1 MKKSAQ
7 EKNNASRTTSFSRQ
21 VKDELCQISADASCC
36 LRLELLLGLT
46 SAGRFQPDRI
56 VFATG
61 HAAYADHLIQQM
73 KEFYGFTVDVRHGSE
88 LLTLN
93 FTGQSARELLLADLK
108 ALVGFDSVSGLM
120 TEHLIKDECCQ
131 RAALRGAFLACGS
144 IAEPKRSYHLEFAVH
159 RAEAAELIGFLLK
172 QLDIRSSLLERNGYT
187 VVYFKE
193 GELIAEF
200 LLQTGAHVSLLLF
213 ESLRVDKEMR
223 NTVNRVVNCDN
234 ANAQRIAN
242 TSARQL
248 QLLRELE
255 NSNVL
260 GLLSAELQE
269 AARARLANP
278 HLSLRELGEIMDPPI
293 GKSGMNHRL
302 KKLETIAAGLP
313 QNEDA
318 AHITND

>member
-1 MKKSAQ
+1 MKNSTRK
-7 EKNNASRTTSFSRQ
+7 KNNTSRTKSFSRQ
-21 VKDELCQISADASCC
+21 VKDELCQVSVNTSCC
-36 LRLELLLGLT
+36 PRLELLLGLA
-46 SAGRFQPDRI
+46 SAGRFQPDSI
-56 VFATG
+56 TFATG

-73 KEFYGFTVDVRHGSE
+73 KEFYGFIVDVRHGSE

-93 FTGQSARELLLADLK
+93 FSGQSARELMLADLK
-108 ALVGFDSVSGLM
+108 ELVGFDSESGLM
-120 TEHLIKDECCQ
+120 TGHLIKDECCQ

-144 IAEPKRSYHLEFAVH
+144 IAEPKRSYHLEFAAH
-159 RAEAAELIGFLLK
+159 RAEAAEWIGFLLK
-172 QLDIRSSLLERNGYT
+172 QLDIRSNLLERNGYT
-187 VVYFKE
+187 VVYIKE

-200 LLQTGAHVSLLLF
+200 LLQTAAHVSLLLF

-234 ANAQRIAN
+234 ANTQRIAN

-248 QLLRELE
+248 QLLHELE

-313 QNEDA
+313 QNEDVVR
-318 AHITND
+318 TTYD